1 MAAPVQPRLSLAE
14 WLVLCLICEAPSHG
28 FALARTLSGDGELG
42 TIWRVP
48 KPVIYRALQRL
59 EDAGLVATVE
69 LQQSNAGPVRSL
81 VDTTDAGRT
90 AAMAWL
96 AQPARH
102 NRDVRSELLAKLAL
116 LHRAGADPAELVAA
130 QRAQLEPVAE
140 ALHQKLARTAG
151 FDRTVVLWRWEM
163 VIATLRFLDDA
174 LSEPA
179 AGARPREA
187 GRSGIAS
194 LS

>member
-1 MAAPVQPRLSLAE
+1 MAAPLPRLSLAE
-14 WLVLCLICEAPSHG
+14 WLVLCLVCEAPSHG
-28 FALARTLSGDGELG
+28 FALARTLSEEGELG

-69 LQQSNAGPVRSL
+69 LQPSNAGPVRSL
-81 VDTTDAGRT
+81 VDATDAGRD
-90 AAMAWL
+90 AAAGWL

-116 LHRAGADPAELVAA
+116 LDRTGADPAELLAA

-140 ALHQKLARTAG
+140 ALHRKLARTTG

-163 VIATLRFLDDA
+163 VAATLRFLDEA
-174 LSEPA
+174 VTEPA
-179 AGARPREA
+179 TRARVR
-187 GRSGIAS
+187 
-194 LS
+194 